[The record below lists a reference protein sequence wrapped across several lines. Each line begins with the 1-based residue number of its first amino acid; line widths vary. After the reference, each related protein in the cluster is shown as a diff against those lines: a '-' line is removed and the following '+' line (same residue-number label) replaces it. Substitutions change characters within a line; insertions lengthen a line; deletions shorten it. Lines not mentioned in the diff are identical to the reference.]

1 MTSRRLVKKTLEFDR
16 PERIPR
22 HLWFLPWAEAHY
34 PEQLR
39 RIQIKFPDDI
49 VTAPRIGKTVIAD
62 PPQRYQKGLY
72 KDEWGCV
79 FENAGEGTIGI
90 VRHPLIASW
99 QDFGKLKIPDEF
111 LDLNKDE
118 INRFCRA
125 TEKFV
130 LAGTWVRPFE
140 RLQFLRTT
148 ENLLL
153 DLLEQ
158 PPQLFELI
166 GKIHDFYLKELE
178 AWSKTDVDGLA
189 VMDDWG
195 SQNGLLASPETFSQ
209 IFKPLY
215 KDYAAIARHYHKFLF
230 MHSDGHILEVMPDLV
245 EVGIDAINSQ
255 IFCMG
260 PEKLERFRGK
270 ITFWGEIDR
279 QHTLAYG
286 NREDVIQAVN
296 DAYEHLYSNG
306 GVIAQCEF
314 GPGANPENVELVF
327 ETWAGLEFKNE
338 RKK

>member
-1 MTSRRLVKKTLEFDR
+1 MTSRELVKKTLEFDR

-22 HLWFLPWAEAHY
+22 QLWFLPWAETHY

-39 RIQIKFPDDI
+39 RIQDKFPDDI
-49 VTAPRIGKTVIAD
+49 VTAPRVGKTVITD
-62 PPQRYQKGLY
+62 PPERYQKGLY

-90 VRHPLIASW
+90 VRRPLIAEW
-99 QDFGKLKIPDEF
+99 QDVEKLKTPDEF
-111 LDLNKDE
+111 LDLNRDE
-118 INRFCRA
+118 INRFCRSI
-125 TEKFV
+125 EKFV

-166 GKIHDFYLKELE
+166 AKVHDFYLKELE
-178 AWSKTDVDGLA
+178 AWARTDVDGLA

-195 SQNGLLASPETFSQ
+195 SQNGLLASPEIFRQ

-215 KDYAAIARHYHKFLF
+215 KNYVEIARHYHKFIF
-230 MHSDGHILEVMPDLV
+230 IHSDGFILEVMPDLI

-255 IFCMG
+255 VFCIG
-260 PEKLERFRGK
+260 LEKLEKFRGR

-279 QHTLAYG
+279 QHILAYG
-286 NREDVIQAVN
+286 SREDVIKAVEG
-296 DAYEHLYSNG
+296 AYKHFYSNG

-314 GPGANPENVELVF
+314 GPGAKPENVELVF
-327 ETWAGLEFKNE
+327 ETWAGLGSKND